1 MKTHKTAPRWALAA
15 LWLCFGVP
23 SAWSAL
29 AASPT
34 AQPSPDPAQ
43 AWADLQTKA
52 ALNGLVQASV
62 SYKGQEVQVLVLSK
76 KRFTQAAAQPRALQA
91 ARLIQR
97 DVAVFCGS
105 HCRALPMPAPQLM
118 PNGQLRF
125 SLRLTGLGR
134 QLFQEELQALLSGST
149 GLPAAQPSPSPSPS
163 PSSLPKPAKAK
174 AQLRI

>member
-1 MKTHKTAPRWALAA
+1 MKTHNKMPRWALAA
-15 LWLCFGVP
+15 LWLCVGV
-23 SAWSAL
+23 SGAAV
-29 AASPT
+29 ASPPL
-34 AQPSPDPAQ
+34 QPSPDPAQ

-62 SYKGQEVQVLVLSK
+62 SYSGQEAQVLVLSK
-76 KRFTQAAAQPRALQA
+76 KRFAQTAAKTRALQA

-105 HCRALPMPAPQLM
+105 HCRALPMPAPQLL

-134 QLFQEELQALLSGST
+134 QLFQEELQALLSGNT
-149 GLPAAQPSPSPSPS
+149 GLPAAQPSPSL
-163 PSSLPKPAKAK
+163 LPKPAQDKAK
-174 AQLRI
+174 LRI